1 MIYAAVCTPDFMD
14 FLTST
19 IFPIAA
25 AAGVIAGTVI
35 ALTFMIGQFT
45 RNPKL
50 SVWAKTEVVQL
61 FISFISLILLG
72 TMFSAFCGINM
83 QEVAEI
89 FELEYSGPS
98 DMFSAAEN
106 YLISAAHYS
115 HNAVTVVRYHLKG
128 YTVLGFMGEFECNM
142 ATGPIGWGCWFGY
155 SGTSGQPFGGYAAL
169 TAALNT
175 VFNST
180 LMSYLMSLNYLMILL
195 YIYKGFAFFLFPV
208 GIFLRSMPYM
218 RGFGS
223 TLISIAISFT
233 LVFPFFLASFDL
245 MGDGLFKSDSTLTS
259 RDYLYDPVLSH
270 FLDEDVYPENSAG
283 VGASISGA
291 FKPDTARWIYFE
303 KGSLPGP
310 KTAEAIAF
318 GGTAFVAGLF
328 LPSLALLAAIAST
341 VYLGRLYGEEV
352 DLSRIM
358 RMV

>member
-1 MIYAAVCTPDFMD
+1 MAVAAVCTPDFMD

-25 AAGVIAGTVI
+25 AAGVIAGVII

-50 SVWAKTEVVQL
+50 SVWAKTEILQL
-61 FISFISLILLG
+61 FISFISLIFLG
-72 TMFSAFCGINM
+72 SLFSAFCGIDM
-83 QEVAEI
+83 HGVAEL
-89 FELEYSGPS
+89 FEMEYSGPS
-98 DMFSAAEN
+98 NMFSAAEN
-106 YLISAAHYS
+106 YLVSAAHYC
-115 HNAVTVVRYHLKG
+115 HNALAVLRYHLKG
-128 YTVLGFMGEFECNM
+128 YTVLGFMGEFECDM

-180 LMSYLMSLNYLMILL
+180 LMSYLLSLNYLMILL
-195 YIYKGFAFFLFPV
+195 YIYRGFAFFLFPI
-208 GIFLRSMPYM
+208 GIFMRSMPYM

-223 TLISIAISFT
+223 TLISVAISFT
-233 LVFPFFLASFDL
+233 IIFPFFLGMFDL
-245 MGDGLFKSDSTLTS
+245 MGEGLFKSDPTLTS
-259 RDYLYDPVLSH
+259 RDYLYNSNLHH
-270 FLDEDVYPENSAG
+270 FLDEEVYPENSAG
-283 VGASISGA
+283 VGASIAGA

-318 GGTAFVAGLF
+318 GGAAFVAGSF
-328 LPSLALLAAIAST
+328 LPSIALLAAIAST

-352 DLSRIM
+352 DMSRIM
-358 RMV
+358 QMV